1 MKTLIAAIALTI
13 ALPAAANA
21 QNAGTGDPHA
31 QHQGMDHGKEH
42 KDCCKHKNADG
53 SAMNCCKEKESKK
66 MACCEKHDQKGHD
79 AHAGHAMKH

>member
-21 QNAGTGDPHA
+21 QHAHGDHHA
-31 QHQGMDHGKEH
+31 QHKDMDHSKEH

-53 SAMNCCKEKESKK
+53 SPMECCKEKDGKRP
-66 MACCEKHDQKGHD
+66 ACCEKHDQKGHD
-79 AHAGHAMKH
+79 AHSGMKH